1 MITSME
7 GFSVINLQ
15 KLAQYQES
23 LGYLGQQIN
32 FPEKLT
38 FHPNVFQETIE
49 ASHPAYEDLCAFREI
64 IMNYSLSEIKAIY
77 TDTFDFS
84 KNYPLYMTY
93 NRFDTQKER
102 GQMLA
107 KLKVLYEMFGLKM
120 IDNELS
126 DYLPLM
132 LQFLLVA
139 RWENDVR
146 AEDNLKLII
155 MIIEDG
161 TYEMANHLAKNN
173 NPYAYVIKAL
183 RQTLKAC
190 IVSNKEVGNHA

>member
-1 MITSME
+1 ME

-84 KNYPLYMTY
+84 KTILFT
-93 NRFDTQKER
+93 
-102 GQMLA
+102 
-107 KLKVLYEMFGLKM
+107 
-120 IDNELS
+120 
-126 DYLPLM
+126 
-132 LQFLLVA
+132 
-139 RWENDVR
+139 
-146 AEDNLKLII
+146 
-155 MIIEDG
+155 
-161 TYEMANHLAKNN
+161 
-173 NPYAYVIKAL
+173 
-183 RQTLKAC
+183 
-190 IVSNKEVGNHA
+190 

>member
-107 KLKVLYEMFGLKM
+107 KFKVLYEMFGLKM

-132 LQFLLVA
+132 LQFLQVA

>member
-64 IMNYSLSEIKAIY
+64 IINYSLSEIKAIY

-132 LQFLLVA
+132 LQFLQVA

>member
-1 MITSME
+1 M
-7 GFSVINLQ
+7 INLQ

-38 FHPNVFQETIE
+38 FHPNVFQEAIE

-93 NRFDTQKER
+93 NRFDSQKER

-132 LQFLLVA
+132 LQFLQVA